1 MHCSHCSYK
10 SKPETHSFENSICT
24 VCHVSGSTNTVS
36 IYLPEEVDESYID
49 GHYTSTPI
57 TQTLVTGT
65 TFELPA
71 PPDSYLPT
79 GFIFAGWRIGTPDEL
94 GITSYCVGENEQV
107 LQSGASYTVN
117 ADVCLTARYTVI
129 TATHDLLRGDV
140 DQDGLLTVN
149 DVVEMVNI
157 VLGKTSEYDL
167 GVADLNDS
175 GTVTI
180 EDVTELVNIVL
191 GKSAT
196 SVVTPQD

>member
-1 MHCSHCSYK
+1 MA
-10 SKPETHSFENSICT
+10 T
-24 VCHVSGSTNTVS
+24 TVS
-36 IYLPEEVDESYID
+36 FRATGKPSSRQRMICSEE
-49 GHYTSTPI
+49 TWT
-57 TQTLVTGT
+57 
-65 TFELPA
+65 
-71 PPDSYLPT
+71 
-79 GFIFAGWRIGTPDEL
+79 RM
-94 GITSYCVGENEQV
+94 
-107 LQSGASYTVN
+107 
-117 ADVCLTARYTVI
+117 
-129 TATHDLLRGDV
+129 
-140 DQDGLLTVN
+140 GLLTVN